1 MTEKRTLTGPLG
13 ADSEQTDATQQTFQ
27 FGEGG
32 VPWLLLLGYLSFLV
46 FFAWYT
52 LDFQLPAFVEEGPLS
67 AQEAVAEPTG
77 E

>member
-1 MTEKRTLTGPLG
+1 MTDKRALSDPLG
-13 ADSEQTDATQQTFQ
+13 ASGEETDATRQTFQ

-32 VPWLLLLGYLSFLV
+32 VPWLLLLGYLAFLV

-52 LDFQLPAFVEEGPLS
+52 LEFQLPAFVEEGPGAGS
-67 AQEAVAEPTG
+67 EVVAG